1 MAIITISRQVGSLGD
16 TIAEITAE
24 RLGYTLIDKDTIHE
38 RISAMSDDFSTEMNS
53 LAEESQPGFFQ
64 RIFHHQAVYVNLIS
78 SIIYDAVS
86 KDNVVLK
93 GRGGQFLFT
102 NRPNVINARIIA
114 PLDFRV
120 SNFQKQQNVDS
131 HLAEELVRKR
141 DRDRSGFIRY
151 LFEKD
156 VSESDGYDIILNT
169 QKFDVESAAEILTS
183 KATALSKTFPLSPEL
198 RDTYTSL
205 ALQALVQ
212 VTLQKRMPDSN
223 YIKVKASP
231 EGHITISGYIATHPE
246 KSKAEAHAKAV
257 SGVKSVKNDIHVAH
271 FPVSSWP

>member
-1 MAIITISRQVGSLGD
+1 
-16 TIAEITAE
+16 
-24 RLGYTLIDKDTIHE
+24 
-38 RISAMSDDFSTEMNS
+38 MNS
-53 LAEESQPGFFQ
+53 LTEESQPGFFQ

-78 SIIYDAVS
+78 SIIYGAAS
-86 KDNVVLK
+86 RDNVVLR
-93 GRGGQFLFT
+93 GRGGQFLLA

-114 PLDFRV
+114 PLDFRI
-120 SNFQKQQNVDS
+120 SIFQKQQNIDS
-131 HLAEELVRKR
+131 NIAEELVRKR

-156 VSESDGYDIILNT
+156 VSEPDGYDIILNT
-169 QKFDVESAAEILTS
+169 QKFDVESTAEILTA
-183 KATALSKTFPLSPEL
+183 KAKVLSKEYPFSPGL

-231 EGHITISGYIATHPE
+231 EGDITLSGYIATHPE
-246 KSKAEAHAKAV
+246 KSEAEALAKAV

-271 FPVSSWP
+271 FPVTSWP